1 MKHQWFERLFENN
14 SPSKGLLTPFGIDA
28 LDSVDMTD
36 TYFNDTV
43 YRQSIEVASQK
54 ALNYVNLIE
63 RAIVRVAM
71 PVIFPELTGFGGY
84 GFDKAGN
91 FYCDYYDGTVTSFN
105 SAFND
110 GITNFAKERHIV
122 LRIDDKGTLAASIV
136 DEWGGET
143 PYLIKTRNQDGSNRH
158 SASAAIFAVIA
169 YIIAKHEKG
178 VKTSVSN
185 VMYRHFK
192 DITDGYI
199 SSDMASFMKGMR
211 ALDADFYTL
220 FAYPEKVEK
229 KMGSLPVNPANFDV
243 VDIPVLDITA
253 IEELDDMVG
262 DSEVLKGEK
271 RNASRTVLTGV
282 KKVKTIKEL
291 TADDT
296 YELGMTLKEAEK
308 NLIPTG
314 FDDFVPSDITLDVA
328 MEIKASSFDRV
339 PARNFLWTGETG
351 TGKTTESQMLAAL
364 LKIPYRSMNLSSD
377 KLSSDI
383 LVSCLPN
390 NTKANKAELES
401 LIASFPDAE
410 TIAVNPAIAYES
422 ITGIKKEDATEK
434 EINDAKT
441 KAIYDLLS
449 KANDFMYVDSP
460 FVETFRNGGVVELQ
474 ECNSCKAAILKSL
487 NEALDD
493 LNIIHL
499 PTGEVV
505 HRNPNCIVV
514 VTANVGQGY
523 EGINNFSN
531 DFIARFH
538 QADVFELPDDK
549 VLIQRVKE
557 RSGYSDETVIAK
569 MIKVMHAIQR
579 ELLETKGDYGSCSPR
594 GLIAWARKTKNCGD
608 AYKAGCKTIVGLAT
622 QDPEIRIELLHALE
636 TEFAPTF

>member
-1 MKHQWFERLFENN
+1 MKHQWFERLFEQS

-28 LDSVDMTD
+28 LETIDITD
-36 TYFNDTV
+36 PYFDGTV
-43 YRQSIEVASQK
+43 YKKSIEGDKQK
-54 ALNYVNLIE
+54 SLNYLNIVE

-91 FYCDYYDGTVTSFN
+91 FYADYYDGTVTEFN
-105 SAFND
+105 ANFND
-110 GITNFAKERHIV
+110 GITDFAKERHII
-122 LRIDDKGTLAASIV
+122 LKIDDLGMLSAVIV
-136 DEWGGET
+136 DEWGGES
-143 PYLIKTRNQDGSNRH
+143 PYLIKTRNQDGPNRH

-169 YIIAKHEKG
+169 YIISSHEKG
-178 VKTSVSN
+178 TANNISSI
-185 VMYRHFK
+185 MHRHFK

-220 FAYPEKVEK
+220 FAYPEKVEEK
-229 KMGSLPVNPANFDV
+229 LGTLPVSPKGFNV
-243 VDIPVLDITA
+243 VDLPTLNLSTLS
-253 IEELDDMVG
+253 ELDDMVG
-262 DSEVLKGEK
+262 DSEILKGEK
-271 RNASRTVLTGV
+271 KSSVKTTLNGV
-282 KKVKTIKEL
+282 KRLKTIKEL
-291 TADDT
+291 TGDDT
-296 YELGMTLKEAEK
+296 YELGMVLSAEEED
-308 NLIPTG
+308 LIPKG
-314 FDDFVPSDITLDVA
+314 FDEFIPSEITLDVA
-328 MEIKASSFDRV
+328 SEIKASSFDRV

-390 NTKANKAELES
+390 NKKTGKEDLER
-401 LIASFPDAE
+401 LFKSFPDAE
-410 TIAVNPAIAYES
+410 TIAVNPAVAFENL
-422 ITGIKKEDATEK
+422 TGVKKEDATEN
-434 EINDAKT
+434 EIEKAKI
-441 KAIYDLLS
+441 KAILS
-449 KANDFMYVDSP
+449 LMDSSNDFMYVDSP
-460 FVETFRNGGVVELQ
+460 FVETFRKGGVIELQ

-505 HRNPNCIVV
+505 HRNPNCVVV

-549 VLIQRVKE
+549 TLINRVKE
-557 RSGYSDETVIAK
+557 RSGFTDEAVISK
-569 MIKVMHAIQR
+569 MIKVMYAIQR

-608 AYKAGCKTIVGLAT
+608 AYKAGCKTIVGLST

-636 TEFAPTF
+636 TEFAPSV